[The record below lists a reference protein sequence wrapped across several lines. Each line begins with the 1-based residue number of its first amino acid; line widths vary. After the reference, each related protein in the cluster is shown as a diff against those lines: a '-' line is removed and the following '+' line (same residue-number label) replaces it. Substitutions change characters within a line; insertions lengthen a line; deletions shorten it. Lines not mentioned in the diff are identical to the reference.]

1 MTQTTE
7 APYSSARREFTRLE
21 SEEDL
26 RRLFDLDT
34 LRRSLFEHKDE
45 AVKKDWEETRQLLL
59 NASDTQRAELLF
71 SHRLLATY
79 GSSMPLIR
87 YMLESTPPVEWQ
99 ASITEHRQELIDRMA
114 GTEAGK
120 HWMRCMRQK
129 GGWKFTAIY
138 LWGERSRVTSEAI
151 DLFFLMLDEISIL
164 TDFLAG
170 RSKDYGYDFK
180 TKEFTDYGKLK
191 EYIYGNEGKAR
202 KIIELLNQSIAGKKE
217 PKTMVMPIRAA
228 YEAGAVARIPHNTF
242 EEIFDPENIV
252 KKSSYNEYI
261 DLNNRCYNDPA
272 FASLIEEFQQYV

>member
-7 APYSSARREFTRLE
+7 APYTSSRREFTRLE

-26 RRLFDLDT
+26 RKLFDLDT

-45 AVKKDWEETRQLLL
+45 AGKKNWEETKQLLL
-59 NASDTQRAELLF
+59 NASDAQRAELLF

-99 ASITEHRQELIDRMA
+99 ATITERRQELIDRLA

-120 HWMRCMRQK
+120 HWMRCMKQK
-129 GGWKFTAIY
+129 DGWKFTAIY
-138 LWGERSRVTSEAI
+138 LWGEKSRVTSEAI

-170 RSKDYGYDFK
+170 RSKDYGYDFI
-180 TKEFTDYGKLK
+180 TKEFTDYSQLK
-191 EYIYGNEGKAR
+191 KYIYGDESKAR
-202 KIIELLNQSIAGKKE
+202 KIIDLLNTSIVGKTE
-217 PKTMVMPIRAA
+217 PKTKAMPVRAA
-228 YEAGAVARIPHNTF
+228 FEAAAIAHIPYTVF
-242 EEIFDPENIV
+242 EKIFDPEKIV
-252 KKSSYNEYI
+252 KQSSYNEYM
-261 DLNNRCYNDPA
+261 DLKRESYTDPA
-272 FASLIEEFQQYV
+272 FKDLIEKFKELT